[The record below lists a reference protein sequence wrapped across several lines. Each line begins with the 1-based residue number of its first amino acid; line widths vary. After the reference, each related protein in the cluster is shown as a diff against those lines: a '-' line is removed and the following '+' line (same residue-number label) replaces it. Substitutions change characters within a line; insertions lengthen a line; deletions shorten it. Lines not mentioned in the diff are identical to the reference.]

1 MNPEQ
6 SICIKV
12 NIYLYIIYIGRPRA
26 ARAAKNCH
34 GVSRGAGHGVGH
46 WVDQGSVIWSVMRLF
61 IGSSRLSTNSKVA
74 PPLTPQGS

>member
-1 MNPEQ
+1 M
-6 SICIKV
+6 KK
-12 NIYLYIIYIGRPRA
+12 
-26 ARAAKNCH
+26 KNCN

-46 WVDQGSVIWSVMRLF
+46 WVNQGSVIWSVMRLF